1 MIWKCN
7 CIISIKKLNK
17 KHIIVFFILF
27 YYLFEKM
34 EESINIFKISV
45 ISDIKLIKLKI
56 KNSLDIHRRVARSK
70 NQCARG
76 TRGVE
81 SMAKI
86 VEWAWA
92 RVVLVATSKVRSAQL
107 LRFHGSQFPSIRYGK
122 WALCDC
128 A

>member
-1 MIWKCN
+1 
-7 CIISIKKLNK
+7 
-17 KHIIVFFILF
+17 
-27 YYLFEKM
+27 M
-34 EESINIFKISV
+34 EENINIFKISV
-45 ISDIKLIKLKI
+45 ISDIKLVKLKI

-70 NQCARG
+70 NQWARV
-76 TRGVE
+76 TRGVD

-92 RVVLVATSKVRSAQL
+92 RLVLVAASKVQSAQL
-107 LRFHGSQFPSIRYGK
+107 LRFHGSQALDMEK